1 MILSPI
7 NRTYP
12 KIIDDHD
19 GKKRRFNLIEV
30 NYQKNADHQP

>member
-1 MILSPI
+1 LSPI

-19 GKKRRFNLIEV
+19 GKKNGDL
-30 NYQKNADHQP
+30 A